1 MARAR
6 SPSSLE
12 AGRCFLNCS
21 FNKMENE
28 TKMRMAELILK
39 PGTSNEELD
48 LIQRSTQKKKED

>member
-28 TKMRMAELILK
+28 TEDANGGIDTETR
-39 PGTSNEELD
+39 NF
-48 LIQRSTQKKKED
+48 QRGIGPDST